1 MKLNDTALC
10 VVFIYRINMI
20 AVLFARD
27 DSRYKELD
35 GYDVYDIHRDARNY
49 CLSYPVLAH
58 PPCRAWGQLSH
69 MANPRPD
76 EKQLAFFALA
86 QVRLNGGVLEHPAGS
101 RLWREANL
109 PLEGEF
115 PDEFGG
121 FTIEVDQYDFGH
133 VAHKKTKLYICG
145 IAMRELPQLPPP
157 NLAPTDRSI
166 CGNVKGTKRCTQY
179 QREYTPDALIEFIT
193 NICRKI

>member
-10 VVFIYRINMI
+10 VVFIYRTNMI
-20 AVLFARD
+20 AVLFARN

-179 QREYTPDALIEFIT
+179 QREYTPDLLIEFIT
-193 NICRKI
+193 EICRRI

>member
-145 IAMRELPQLPPP
+145 IAMRELPPPP
-157 NLAPTDRSI
+157 PTNTAPTDRSI

-179 QREYTPDALIEFIT
+179 QREYTPDLLIEFIT
-193 NICRKI
+193 EICRKI